1 MAAAIKQPKP
11 FKIKGKHIVSFLGEA
26 EWCKVLPRQ
35 METKFTPR
43 GQFSVNVVTEPTA
56 ADWHD
61 FTAKISEM
69 LDTALK
75 EAMGDEGDM
84 KIPPSKKKTLTVV
97 YPWKD
102 HVIKEKDDDG
112 KYTIETETGKMVI
125 QPKMKDVLDRQPGKN
140 RVQIIGAGNIPI
152 PIDEA
157 PEIGNGSKIKVK
169 MFVNPYYMPTTN
181 QIGVSLGLEAI
192 KVYEL
197 VEYSKGADGE
207 DFDDLDGADLSGGS
221 KHSADDSDELD
232 F

>member
-1 MAAAIKQPKP
+1 MATAIKQPKP
-11 FKIKGKHIVSFLGEA
+11 FNIKGKSIVSFLGEA

-43 GQFSVNVVTEPTA
+43 GQFSINVTTEPN
-56 ADWHD
+56 ADWD
-61 FTAKISEM
+61 AFTSKINEM
-69 LDTALK
+69 LDTALQ
-75 EAMGDEGDM
+75 EALNDEGSM
-84 KIPPSKKKTLTVV
+84 KLTPSKKKALTVV

-112 KYTIETETGKMVI
+112 NYTIETETGKMVI
-125 QPKMKDVLDRQPGKN
+125 TPKMKNVLDRKPGRN
-140 RVQIIGAGNIPI
+140 RVQIIGAGNTPI

-157 PEIGNGSKIKVK
+157 PEIGNGSKVKVK

-197 VEYSKGADGE
+197 VEYNTGSAGGE
-207 DFDDLDGADLSGGS
+207 DFDDLEGATLTGS
-221 KHSADDSDELD
+221 KSSGDDDELD

>member
-1 MAAAIKQPKP
+1 MATAIKQPKP
-11 FKIKGKHIVSFLGEA
+11 FNIKGKSIVSFLGEA

-43 GQFSVNVVTEPTA
+43 GQFSINVTTEPN
-56 ADWHD
+56 ADWD
-61 FTAKISEM
+61 AFTSKINEM
-69 LDTALK
+69 LDTALQ
-75 EAMGDEGDM
+75 EALNDEGSM
-84 KIPPSKKKTLTVV
+84 KLTPSKKKALTVV

-125 QPKMKDVLDRQPGKN
+125 TPKMKNVLDRQPGRN
-140 RVQIIGAGNIPI
+140 RVQIIGAGNTPI

-157 PEIGNGSKIKVK
+157 PEIGNGSKVKVK

-197 VEYSKGADGE
+197 VEYNTGSAGGE
-207 DFDDLDGADLSGGS
+207 DFDDLEGATLTGS
-221 KHSADDSDELD
+221 KSSGDDDELD

>member
-1 MAAAIKQPKP
+1 MATVIKQPKP
-11 FKIKGKHIVSFLGEA
+11 FNIKGKSIVSFLGEA

-43 GQFSVNVVTEPTA
+43 GQFSINVTTEPN
-56 ADWHD
+56 ADWD
-61 FTAKISEM
+61 AFTSKINEM
-69 LDTALK
+69 LDTALQ
-75 EAMGDEGDM
+75 EALNDEGSM
-84 KIPPSKKKTLTVV
+84 KLTPSKKKALTVV

-112 KYTIETETGKMVI
+112 NYTIETETGKMVI
-125 QPKMKDVLDRQPGKN
+125 TPKMKNVLDRKPGRN
-140 RVQIIGAGNIPI
+140 RVQIIGAGNTPI

-157 PEIGNGSKIKVK
+157 PEIGNGSKVKVK

-197 VEYSKGADGE
+197 VEYNTGSAGGE
-207 DFDDLDGADLSGGS
+207 DFDDIEGATLTGS
-221 KHSADDSDELD
+221 KSPGDDDELD

>member
-1 MAAAIKQPKP
+1 MATTTKQPKP
-11 FKIKGKHIVSFLGEA
+11 FNVKGKSIVSFLGEA

-43 GQFSVNVVTEPTA
+43 GQFSVSVTTEPN
-56 ADWHD
+56 ADWDD
-61 FTAKISEM
+61 FTSKINEM
-69 LDTALK
+69 IDTARQ
-75 EAMGDEGDM
+75 EALNDEGTM
-84 KIPPSKKKTLTVV
+84 KIAPSKKKTLTVV

-112 KYTIETETGKMVI
+112 AYTIENETGKMVI
-125 QPKMKDVLDRQPGKN
+125 TPKMKNVLDRPVGKN
-140 RVQIIGAGNIPI
+140 RVQIIGAGNVPI
-152 PIDEA
+152 AIDTA

-181 QIGVSLGLEAI
+181 QIGVSLNLEAI

-197 VEYSKGADGE
+197 VEYGKGGDTGE
-207 DFDDLDGADLSGGS
+207 DFDDLDGAALGGGGAPTAS
-221 KHSADDSDELD
+221 DDELD

>member
-1 MAAAIKQPKP
+1 MATAIKQPKP
-11 FKIKGKHIVSFLGEA
+11 FNIKGKSIVSFLGES

-43 GQFSVNVVTEPTA
+43 GQFSINVTTEPN
-56 ADWHD
+56 ADWEA
-61 FTAKISEM
+61 FTSKINEM
-69 LDTALK
+69 LDTALQ
-75 EAMGDEGDM
+75 EALNDEGSM
-84 KIPPSKKKTLTVV
+84 KLTPSKKKTLTVV

-112 KYTIETETGKMVI
+112 NYTIETETGKMVI
-125 QPKMKDVLDRQPGKN
+125 SPKMKNVLDRQPGKN
-140 RVQIIGAGNIPI
+140 RVQIIGAGNTPI

-157 PEIGNGSKIKVK
+157 PEIGNGSKVKVK

-197 VEYSKGADGE
+197 VEYGKGNAGGE
-207 DFDDLDGADLSGGS
+207 DFDDLEGATLTGS
-221 KHSADDSDELD
+221 KPLGDDDELD

>member
-1 MAAAIKQPKP
+1 MATAIKQPKP
-11 FKIKGKHIVSFLGEA
+11 FNIKGKSIVSFLGES

-43 GQFSVNVVTEPTA
+43 GQFSINVTTEPNT
-56 ADWHD
+56 DWD
-61 FTAKISEM
+61 AFTSKINEM
-69 LDTALK
+69 LDTALQ
-75 EAMGDEGDM
+75 EALNDEGSM
-84 KIPPSKKKTLTVV
+84 KLTPSKKKTLTVV

-112 KYTIETETGKMVI
+112 NYTIETETGKMVI
-125 QPKMKDVLDRQPGKN
+125 IPKMKNVLDRQPGRN
-140 RVQIIGAGNIPI
+140 RVQIIGAGNTPI

-157 PEIGNGSKIKVK
+157 PEIGNGSKVKVK

-197 VEYSKGADGE
+197 VEYGTGNAGGE
-207 DFDDLDGADLSGGS
+207 DFDDLEGATLTGS
-221 KHSADDSDELD
+221 KSSDDDDELD

>member
-1 MAAAIKQPKP
+1 MATATKQPKP
-11 FKIKGKHIVSFLGEA
+11 FNIKGKSIVSFLGEA

-43 GQFSVNVVTEPTA
+43 GQFSINVTTEPN
-56 ADWHD
+56 ADWD
-61 FTAKISEM
+61 AFTSKINEM
-69 LDTALK
+69 LDTALQ
-75 EAMGDEGDM
+75 EALNDEGSM
-84 KIPPSKKKTLTVV
+84 KLTPSKKKALTVV

-125 QPKMKDVLDRQPGKN
+125 VPKMKNVLDRQPGRN
-140 RVQIIGAGNIPI
+140 RVQIIGAGNTPI

-157 PEIGNGSKIKVK
+157 PEIGNGSKVKVK

-197 VEYSKGADGE
+197 VEYSTGSAGGE
-207 DFDDLDGADLSGGS
+207 DFDDLEGATLTGS
-221 KHSADDSDELD
+221 KSSGDDDELD

>member
-1 MAAAIKQPKP
+1 MATAIKQPKP
-11 FKIKGKHIVSFLGEA
+11 FNIKGKSIVSFLGEA

-43 GQFSVNVVTEPTA
+43 GQFSINVTTEPN
-56 ADWHD
+56 ADWD
-61 FTAKISEM
+61 AFTAKINEM
-69 LDTALK
+69 LDTALQ
-75 EAMGDEGDM
+75 EALNDEGSM
-84 KIPPSKKKTLTVV
+84 KLTPSKKKALTVV

-112 KYTIETETGKMVI
+112 NYTIETETGKMVI
-125 QPKMKDVLDRQPGKN
+125 TPKMKNVLDRKPGRN
-140 RVQIIGAGNIPI
+140 RVQIIGAGNTPI

-157 PEIGNGSKIKVK
+157 PEIGNGSKVKVK

-197 VEYSKGADGE
+197 VEYGTGNAGGE
-207 DFDDLDGADLSGGS
+207 DFDDIEGATLTGS
-221 KHSADDSDELD
+221 KSPGDDDELD